1 MRQMKAT
8 NMKAKCRLH
17 SSQIV
22 VNNIVGNFDVGKKG
36 SQKAIHFLIFVRFII
51 YLFKI
56 DIGIIAK

>member
-1 MRQMKAT
+1 
-8 NMKAKCRLH
+8 MKAKCRLH